1 MPNVKLTNQDLF
13 GIALSITGYL
23 QHNNNEVT
31 VEQASEHFDV
41 TKSQLRKLISTLFT
55 LENLKTTD
63 FFFDFDMKAFDD
75 SGVLRLNRKAI
86 ITDPPK
92 LSNQQVSALAMGLEY
107 LSSFE
112 GLSDDEDLNALM
124 EIFGASNKLPT
135 KSSPK
140 SEKLPILREA
150 VASEKQIECDYINT
164 KGERAKRILEPLR
177 IDLVN
182 GVYYLRAYCPKN
194 ENVRS
199 FRLDRMKNP
208 TLLAESITTTAKKSL
223 LSDEINLA
231 TESEKLAQVQVDPQA
246 KDFFRSFSSNKT
258 PKLDNGKLV
267 GTVFTGDYSA
277 LARHVIA
284 RAGRVKVV
292 APEEAV
298 LAVADMARKLRL
310 SSLEDED

>member
-1 MPNVKLTNQDLF
+1 MPSVKLTNQGLF

-23 QHNNNEVT
+23 QHNENEVT
-31 VEQASEHFDV
+31 IEQACDHFDIS
-41 TKSQLRKLISTLFT
+41 KIQLRKLISTLFT

-63 FFFDFDMKAFDD
+63 FFFDFDLQAFDN

-107 LSSFE
+107 LASFE
-112 GLSDDEDLNALM
+112 GLSEDADLNKLM
-124 EIFGASNKLPT
+124 EIFGASKKRAL
-135 KSSPK
+135 KDSPK

-150 VASEKQIECDYINT
+150 VAMQRQIECDYINT
-164 KGERAKRILEPLR
+164 KGERARRTLEPLR

-199 FRLDRMKNP
+199 FRLDRMNNP
-208 TLLAESITTTAKKSL
+208 ALLTESVSATAKKSL

-231 TESEKLAQVQVDPQA
+231 TESEKLVEVVVDLQA
-246 KDFFRSFSSNKT
+246 KDFFRSFSSKQT
-258 PKLDNGKLV
+258 PKLDDGKLT

-284 RAGRVKVV
+284 RAGKVKVV
-292 APEEAV
+292 APTEAV
-298 LAVADMARKLRL
+298 NAVAEMARKLTL
-310 SSLEDED
+310 SSPADED

>member
-1 MPNVKLTNQDLF
+1 MPDVKLTNQDLF

-31 VEQASEHFDV
+31 IEQACHHFDI
-41 TKSQLRKLISTLFT
+41 TKTQLRKLISTLFT

-63 FFFDFDMKAFDD
+63 FFFDFDLHAFDN

-107 LSSFE
+107 LASFE
-112 GLSDDEDLNALM
+112 GLAEDADLIQLM
-124 EIFGASNKLPT
+124 EIFGASKKWPL
-135 KSSPK
+135 KDSPK

-150 VASEKQIECDYINT
+150 VAGQKKIECDYINT
-164 KGERAKRILEPLR
+164 KGERARRTLEPLR

-194 ENVRS
+194 KNVRS
-199 FRLDRMKNP
+199 FRLDRMNNP
-208 TLLAESITTTAKKSL
+208 ALLNENVSATANKSL
-223 LSDEINLA
+223 LSDEINLP
-231 TESEKLAQVQVDPQA
+231 TESEKLVEVEVDLQA
-246 KDFFRSFSSNKT
+246 KDFFRSFSSKQT
-258 PKLDNGKLV
+258 PKLDGGKLT

-284 RAGRVKVV
+284 RAGKVKVV
-292 APEEAV
+292 APPEAV
-298 LAVADMARKLRL
+298 SAVAEMARILTL
-310 SSLEDED
+310 SSPADED

>member
-31 VEQASEHFDV
+31 IEQACDHFDI
-41 TKSQLRKLISTLFT
+41 TKTQLRKLISTLFT

-63 FFFDFDMKAFDD
+63 FFFDFDLHAFDN

-107 LSSFE
+107 LASFE
-112 GLSDDEDLNALM
+112 GLAEDADLIQLM
-124 EIFGASNKLPT
+124 EIFGASKKRPL
-135 KSSPK
+135 KDSPK

-150 VASEKQIECDYINT
+150 VAGQKKIECDYINT
-164 KGERAKRILEPLR
+164 KGERARRTLEPLR

-194 ENVRS
+194 KNVRS
-199 FRLDRMKNP
+199 FRLDRMNNP
-208 TLLAESITTTAKKSL
+208 ALLNENVSATANKSL
-223 LSDEINLA
+223 LSDEINLP
-231 TESEKLAQVQVDPQA
+231 TESEKLVEVEVDLQA
-246 KDFFRSFSSNKT
+246 KDFFRSFSSKQT
-258 PKLDNGKLV
+258 PKLDGGKLT

-284 RAGRVKVV
+284 RAGKVKVV
-292 APEEAV
+292 APPEAV
-298 LAVADMARKLRL
+298 SAVAEMARMLTL
-310 SSLEDED
+310 SSPADED